1 MEGRNN
7 QKLPALPPSL
17 RRMAEEGRL
26 VHAVNLEG
34 EPGSGRAA
42 LAMALAGA
50 VLCEEQRGEMCG
62 GCLACRKVLAGA
74 HSDVTVVNG
83 KEDPERFKVAP
94 LRELCAGAYRSP
106 SEGRAKVYV
115 IAEAQLLPPA
125 SQNVLLKVIEEPPE
139 DTFFILTCDNK
150 FRLLPTILSRVVTVS
165 MSTLTVEQCQEEL
178 RRRVKGKTD
187 EEYRE
192 AALLGCGS
200 PGTAE
205 RILTQQKAAKEAR
218 AARALV
224 EAMANRDPYRAIA
237 AATPFEKERTS
248 YAALLDAAA
257 RLCALPELRQEL
269 GLTPAAAAAI
279 RQRLDRTA
287 ERSRQNGYLPLLT
300 ATLASSGQS
309 KF

>member
-1 MEGRNN
+1 MEGRKN

-17 RRMAEEGRL
+17 RKMAEEGRL
-26 VHAVNLEG
+26 VHALNLEG

-50 VLCEEQRGEMCG
+50 ILCEERRGEMCG
-62 GCLACRKVLAGA
+62 DCLACRKVLAGV
-74 HSDVTVVNG
+74 HSDVTVVSG
-83 KEDPERFKVAP
+83 KEDPEQFKVGP

-115 IAEAQLLPPA
+115 IAEAQLLLPA

-150 FRLLPTILSRVVTVS
+150 FRLLPTILSRVVTV
-165 MSTLTVEQCQEEL
+165 TLPALTAEQCQEEL
-178 RRRVKGKTD
+178 RRRIEGKTD
-187 EEYRE
+187 QEYRE

-200 PGTAE
+200 PGAAE

-237 AATPFEKERTS
+237 AATPFEKERTG
-248 YAALLDAAA
+248 YAALLDTAA
-257 RLCALPELRQEL
+257 RLCAFPELRQEL

-279 RQRLDRTA
+279 RQRLDKTA

-300 ATLASSGQS
+300 ATLASGRRVG
-309 KF
+309 